1 MVYRAACSAVA
12 VGLSGGVG
20 VAAAQD
26 LRYLSFKDTGSEG
39 GLLLLVA
46 AAAAVV
52 GVIWLLR
59 LLNSRVVAR
68 RRTTPA
74 AAPTERHTD
83 FAPRAARLG
92 FRIVEIKALK
102 VIAAR
107 LNAGAPGVLLSTDA
121 GRERLIAEIGGR
133 LRRREREV
141 AVLKSVHEKLCLI
154 RDHQL
159 RERASVR
166 VETDLAVW
174 VVRKSADRAQKAAG
188 GDDEEFDAE
197 ADQIPGRLLD
207 LSEGGAAVA
216 TTLAV
221 EAGELV
227 ELWSADPEVWL
238 PPITGGVLH
247 AGQREGAPGP
257 VLHLH
262 FVDPP
267 LADLRSV
274 VLALR
279 RQADQRPT

>member
-20 VAAAQD
+20 VATAQD
-26 LRYLSFKDTGSEG
+26 LSYLSFKDTGSEG
-39 GLLLLVA
+39 GLLVLVA

-59 LLNSRVVAR
+59 LLNNRVVAR
-68 RRTTPA
+68 RRAPPAPA
-74 AAPTERHTD
+74 AEERHLD
-83 FAPRAARLG
+83 FAPRAARMG

-102 VIAAR
+102 VFAAR
-107 LNAGAPGVLLSTDA
+107 LNAGAPGALLSTDE
-121 GRERLIAEIGGR
+121 GRERLIAEIGAR

-141 AVLKSVHEKLCLI
+141 AVLRSVHEKLCLI

-174 VVRKSADRAQKAAG
+174 VVRKNADRAQRPAG
-188 GDDEEFDAE
+188 GDDEELETD
-197 ADQIPGRLLD
+197 ADQIPGRLVD

-216 TTLAV
+216 TTLTV

-247 AGQREGAPGP
+247 AGQREGVQGQ

-267 LADLRSV
+267 LADLRAV

-279 RQADQRPT
+279 RQADQRAT